1 MNDIWILLWN
11 SLKSHLS
18 SQTDENYQEF
28 QVINLRI
35 FF

>member
-1 MNDIWILLWN
+1 MNDIWFLLWN

-18 SQTDENYQEF
+18 SQTEENDQEI